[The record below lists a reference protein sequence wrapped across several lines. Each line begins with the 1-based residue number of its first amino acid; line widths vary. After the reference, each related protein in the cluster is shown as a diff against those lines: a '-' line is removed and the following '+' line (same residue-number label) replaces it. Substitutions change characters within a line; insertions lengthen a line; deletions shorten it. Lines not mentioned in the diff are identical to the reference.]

1 MTVKKWKTIVKC
13 AVGVS
18 HQQQNLPCQD
28 YGDYS
33 IFRNK
38 IVIGAVS
45 DGAGSAKY
53 SEIGSKI
60 AVNTA
65 ISFLK
70 DYFDRL
76 MENSKLYPEKQRRNI
91 PSVNQAHDVY
101 NDLLKAVLK
110 GINEEAQ
117 RLNCS
122 NQDLACTLLVF
133 FANYNSICAMQI
145 GDGFIAVRPVDEDLQ
160 LLFTP
165 DKGEYINETT
175 FVTSSNAFE
184 EMQVKV
190 LEKSCSFICASTDG
204 LEKVAINFKDWQPFP
219 PFFNPL
225 EEYMKET
232 AETEEDDQY
241 IIDFLNSE
249 RLNARTN
256 DDKTLLLALLT
267 ESN

>member
-1 MTVKKWKTIVKC
+1 MKKWKTIVKC

-18 HQQQNLPCQD
+18 HQQQNLPYQD
-28 YGDYS
+28 YGNYF
-33 IFRNK
+33 IFKERCLL
-38 IVIGAVS
+38 GAVA

-53 SEIGSKI
+53 SDIGSKI

-70 DYFDRL
+70 AYFDELIEKKRL
-76 MENSKLYPEKQRRNI
+76 FPQIPRQNTPNI
-91 PSVNQAHDVY
+91 NQAQNLY
-101 NDLLKAVLK
+101 TDLLKEVLK
-110 GINEEAQ
+110 AINEEAQ

-122 NQDLACTLLVF
+122 YQDLACTLIIF
-133 FANYNSICAMQI
+133 FALPNSITAMQI
-145 GDGFIAVRPVDEDLQ
+145 GDGFLAVRPVDGDLQ

-175 FVTSSNAFE
+175 FITSSNAFE

-190 LEKSCSFICASTDG
+190 LEKPCSFICASTDG

-232 AETEEDDQY
+232 VETHEDDQY

-267 ESN
+267 ELN

>member
-1 MTVKKWKTIVKC
+1 MKKWKTVVQC
-13 AVGVS
+13 AIGVS

-28 YGDYS
+28 YGDYLL
-33 IFRNK
+33 FGNK
-38 IVIGAVS
+38 IVIGAVA

-53 SEIGSKI
+53 SDIGSKI

-65 ISFLK
+65 ISFLEG
-70 DYFDRL
+70 YFDRL
-76 MENSKLYPEKQRRNI
+76 LENIKLNPDKPRRNT
-91 PSVNQAHDVY
+91 PSINQAQDVY
-101 NDLLKAVLK
+101 NDLLKEVLK
-110 GINEEAQ
+110 AINDEAQ
-117 RLNCS
+117 KS
-122 NQDLACTLLVF
+122 NYQYQDLACTLIIF
-133 FANYNSICAMQI
+133 FASDKYICAMQI

-184 EMQVKV
+184 EMQIKV
-190 LEKSCSFICASTDG
+190 LDKPCSFICASTDG
-204 LEKVAINFKDWQPFP
+204 LEKVAINFKNWQPFP

-232 AETEEDDQY
+232 AETEEDKQY

-267 ESN
+267 E

>member
-1 MTVKKWKTIVKC
+1 MYGEPINALNRGISTFKEDVIKDTQASLSVELAIITFGDTVKLAQDFITVDEFNPPKLE
-13 AVGVS
+13 ASGVTPMGEAMEKALILLETRKRVYKE
-18 HQQQNLPCQD
+18 NGIGYYRPW
-28 YGDYS
+28 
-33 IFRNK
+33 IFL
-38 IVIGAVS
+38 IT
-45 DGAGSAKY
+45 DGAPTD
-53 SEIGSKI
+53 
-60 AVNTA
+60 NW
-65 ISFLK
+65 
-70 DYFDRL
+70 
-76 MENSKLYPEKQRRNI
+76 QI
-91 PSVNQAHDVY
+91 PAEMVREA
-101 NDLLKAVLK
+101 
-110 GINEEAQ
+110 EAQ
-117 RLNCS
+117 KRCL
-122 NQDLACTLLVF
+122 F
-133 FANYNSICAMQI
+133 FTVAVEGADMDKLKQI
-145 GDGFIAVRPVDEDLQ
+145 GDGFLTVRPVDGDLQ

-175 FVTSSNAFE
+175 FITSSNAFE

-190 LEKSCSFICASTDG
+190 LEKPCSFICASTDG

-232 AETEEDDQY
+232 VETHEDDQY